1 MLNKFTRL
9 HSFIFLTLFL
19 MGLFVVMNAISW
31 TGSVASHGLL
41 EISSAILAFVIGAMA
56 LVNYY
61 SRANKKYL
69 LMGYGFIAISFLDG
83 YAAIQT
89 TTWVANT
96 ELGLMISWSWFVS
109 KTFLALLLIASCIL
123 FKKRIVA
130 NFNIT
135 SKPVAAVAFTGL
147 LLSLLFLHQVSLPE
161 AYYPEYLIHRPW
173 ESIPTI
179 LFLTI
184 LVISYQSGN
193 WKYKYFEYS
202 LFAAIIINLFS
213 HVVYM
218 SASTQFFDTAF
229 NFAYLLKL
237 IGYCCIFSG
246 LLTVMYL
253 RSKQVVTESGN
264 RKKAQDALIKSESQ
278 HRAIFSTMADGLIT
292 INKKGTIESFNKS
305 AEKIFGYR
313 LLEVLGR
320 NINMLIPDPH
330 HDRHDEYISNYIET
344 GVAKL
349 MGSSNVVEGKR
360 KDQSL
365 FPIEFSLGETKLGD
379 EKIFHGVVRDITK
392 RKQTEAALQL
402 ARRDA
407 ENSARVKSD
416 FLATMSHEIRT
427 PMNGVLGMLELL
439 HDTKLNSQQ
448 QDYLNIATSSGEALM
463 AIINDILDFSKIESG
478 KFELESIEFN
488 LEVIGYDI
496 CSLLKAKAR
505 EKQVELILHYHND
518 CPTNYL
524 GDPGRVRQIILNM
537 VGNAIKFTSKGR
549 IVVEIMSVISI
560 NGVSTTK
567 ISIQDNGIGIDQQ
580 TQDKLFDSFTQADS
594 STSRRF
600 GGTGLGLAIC
610 KNLVR
615 LMGGIINVESIP
627 NEGSTFSFTLHL
639 TVIKTTA
646 INPNLESEIASLKDM
661 RVLVVDHCELGQMII
676 KDHCMAWG
684 MSVDTIASSK
694 DAKQKLLQAVIENK
708 PYQLVFIDKDL
719 PDPSGDKL
727 SREIKADNLL
737 VNIRL
742 IAVTSFVTMGD
753 SQYFEAAG
761 FFALL
766 NKPFLRD
773 TLFNTLVKVISN
785 NKQQLSEKIITQHS
799 LNELPRT
806 NNYNIQLVG
815 KVLLVEDVIVNQ
827 KVAIGL
833 LKKCGLIPDIAIN
846 GVDAIKQWMDNDYDL
861 ILMDC
866 QMPELDGYEASQYI
880 RKHEKQTGH
889 KKHITII
896 ALTAHSLIT
905 DRKKCIDAGMDD
917 YLSKPFNFKQ
927 LTELLIKWLPE
938 KKLETS
944 RVEAPTTRIST
955 ETPAEVSSVI
965 DAEILET
972 LKDSIGEIFNEI
984 IPAYIEQSDQMLN
997 DIEDLLSRGDHKT
1010 VERYAHSM
1018 KSSSF
1023 NVGAINLSDIARILE
1038 EKTRD
1043 GTDTALLAIHINSLK
1058 QEYVLVKTA
1067 LNNYQ

>member
-1 MLNKFTRL
+1 MLNNFTRL
-9 HSFIFLTLFL
+9 HSLIFLTLFL

-56 LVNYY
+56 LVNYH

-89 TTWVANT
+89 TTLIANT
-96 ELGLMISWSWFVS
+96 ELALMISWSWFVS
-109 KTFLALLLIASCIL
+109 KTFLVLLLIANCSL
-123 FKKRIVA
+123 FRKNNVTS
-130 NFNIT
+130 FNIT
-135 SKPVAAVAFTGL
+135 SKPVAAVAIIGL
-147 LLSLLFLHQVSLPE
+147 LLSILFLHQVSLPE

-179 LFLTI
+179 LFLTV
-184 LVISYQSGN
+184 LVVSYRSDN

-202 LFAAIIINLFS
+202 LFAAIIINIFS
-213 HVVYM
+213 HIMFM

-237 IGYCCIFSG
+237 LGYSCIFTG
-246 LLTVMYL
+246 LLTVMYV
-253 RSKQVVTESGN
+253 RSKQVATESGN

-330 HDRHDEYISNYIET
+330 HDRHDEYIDNYIKT

-365 FPIEFSLGETKLGD
+365 FPIELSLGETKLGD

-392 RKQTEAALQL
+392 RKQTEEALIL
-402 ARRDA
+402 ARSDA
-407 ENSARVKSD
+407 EKSARVKSD

-439 HDTKLNSQQ
+439 QDTNVNSQQ

-478 KFELESIEFN
+478 KFELENIEFN
-488 LEVIGYDI
+488 LEIIGYDI
-496 CSLLKAKAR
+496 CSLLKAKTR
-505 EKQVELILHYHND
+505 EKNIELILYYHND
-518 CPTNYL
+518 CPVNYL

-549 IVVEIMSVISI
+549 IIVEIMSVLSV
-560 NGVSTTK
+560 NGISTTK
-567 ISIQDNGIGIDQQ
+567 ISIQDNGIGIDQEAQ
-580 TQDKLFDSFTQADS
+580 AKLFDSFTQADS

-600 GGTGLGLAIC
+600 GGIGLGLAIC

-639 TVIKTTA
+639 PVIKTTA
-646 INPNLESEIASLKDM
+646 VNPNFEPEMASLKNM
-661 RVLVVDHCELGQMII
+661 RVLIVDHCDLGQMII
-676 KDHCMAWG
+676 KEHCMAWG
-684 MSVDTIASSK
+684 MSVDTITTSK

-719 PDPSGDKL
+719 PDQSGDRL
-727 SREIKADNLL
+727 SRDIKVDNLL
-737 VNIRL
+737 VNISL
-742 IAVTSFVTMGD
+742 IAVTSVVTMGD

-761 FFALL
+761 FSALL
-766 NKPFLRD
+766 NKPFLRE
-773 TLFNTLVKVISN
+773 TLFNTLVKIISN
-785 NKQQLSEKIITQHS
+785 NKQQLSKKFITQHS
-799 LNELPRT
+799 LNELSSS
-806 NNYNIQLVG
+806 NNYNIQFAG
-815 KVLLVEDVIVNQ
+815 KILLVEDVIVNQ

-833 LKKCGLIPDIAIN
+833 LKKCGLIPDIANN
-846 GVDAIKQWMDNDYDL
+846 GVEAIKQWMDNDYDV

-880 RKHEKQTGH
+880 RKHEKETGQDTH
-889 KKHITII
+889 TTII

-927 LTELLIKWLPE
+927 LTGILQKWLPE
-938 KKLETS
+938 IELESSEVEEQTIEIVTETS
-944 RVEAPTTRIST
+944 
-955 ETPAEVSSVI
+955 AEVNSVI
-965 DAEILET
+965 DVEILAT
-972 LKDSIGEIFNEI
+972 LKNSVGEIFNEI

-997 DIEDLLSRGDHKT
+997 DIENLLSRGDHKT
-1010 VERYAHSM
+1010 VERYAHSI
-1018 KSSSF
+1018 KSSSY
-1023 NVGAINLSDIARILE
+1023 NVGAINLSNIARILE
-1038 EKTRD
+1038 EKTRG
-1043 GTDTALLAIHINSLK
+1043 GTDTALLTTHISSLK